1 MVKFQANPR
10 SAGGKWFIGACVNA
24 RVTKRSLSSW
34 SNFLLLKS
42 APHRACTFSFLRLKK
57 KKYIEKI
64 KIPVRFNFSTNPSLY
79 SLTSRCFSS
88 LKKRAVSS
96 FLHSIQLF

>member
-42 APHRACTFSFLRLKK
+42 APHRAWYFFFFAL
-57 KKYIEKI
+57 EKE
-64 KIPVRFNFSTNPSLY
+64 KV
-79 SLTSRCFSS
+79 
-88 LKKRAVSS
+88 
-96 FLHSIQLF
+96 H